1 MIFLLLSA
9 LATTAMLI
17 YFLRRTRIGQ
27 VFLDVPTARGLHLTP
42 VPRIGGIA
50 IFASVWLF
58 AGVWLQRD
66 LVAGIAGLSLV
77 LVTISLLDDLRP
89 LPAVLR
95 LLVHTGAAI
104 LVLLLW
110 VNTFGLSSTRA
121 SASIGWV
128 ISPPGS
134 IVLVVALMLVI
145 VWMTNLYNFMDGADG
160 LAGGM
165 SVIGFGTYAVA
176 LGTLPNAGG
185 SLGLL
190 VAALTGAAAGFLI
203 FNFPPAK
210 VFMGD
215 AGAIPLG
222 FLSITLGIHG
232 DMLGVWPIWFAP
244 LIFSP
249 FIVDASV
256 TLLRR
261 SLQGHK
267 PWVAHRDN
275 YYQRLILSGWSHRKT
290 ALVYYGLMLAAA
302 GSALGAM
309 RRPAPDAILLSWV
322 IIYVLLLFVIEWR
335 LHEKKNKKSKN
346 NDREAT

>member
-1 MIFLLLSA
+1 MIFLLFSA
-9 LATTAMLI
+9 LVTTATLI
-17 YFLRRTRIGQ
+17 YILRGSRIGQ
-27 VFLDVPTARGLHLTP
+27 VFLDVPTARGLHVTP

-58 AGVWLQRD
+58 AGVWMQRD

-89 LPAVLR
+89 LSAVLR

-110 VNTFGLSSTRA
+110 VNTFGLSSARA
-121 SASIGWV
+121 SVSMGWAL
-128 ISPPGS
+128 SPPVAV
-134 IVLVVALMLVI
+134 VLAVALMLTI

-165 SVIGFGTYAVA
+165 SVIGFGAYTVA
-176 LGTLPNAGG
+176 LGMIPNSGG

-190 VAALTGAAAGFLI
+190 VAALTGATAGFLI

-215 AGAIPLG
+215 AGSIPLG
-222 FLSITLGIHG
+222 FLSIALGIHG
-232 DMLGVWPIWFAP
+232 AMQEVWPVWFAP

-249 FIVDASV
+249 FIVDASA

-261 SLQGHK
+261 LLQGHK

-290 ALVYYGLMLAAA
+290 ALVYYGLMLVAA

-309 RRPAPDAILLSWV
+309 RSPAPDAILLSWV
-322 IIYVLLLFVIEWR
+322 IIYVLLLVVIEWR